1 MKFLQDCL
9 DFINA
14 ESKEVRKSFT
24 KIRFSEEKD
33 LLLEGTAI
41 VKATYIGN
49 GTFKFPPQ
57 FVKLRDDQTVVIF
70 SNTSDKQHAGAGE
83 IVSIDYLKHTVE
95 VEFSE
100 RFGFK
105 DISDNYVL
113 IQDSCIYPKAV
124 SKSLENMILN
134 GQMSPVVENIINRK
148 ANIKTEKSPSV
159 ENIIKT
165 ANKMNNSFMVIHGP
179 PGAGKTYTAKKVIA
193 DLMSKGKSVLITS
206 NSHSAINNLVEAIE
220 IENFKGAKICSRE
233 KHKVDHEAVKN
244 IKTFGD
250 EIDNQIN
257 GYQLV
262 AGTCFA
268 LAKIQEKQFDY
279 LFIDEASQIKLSFI
293 LAVAKIAKNVIIMGD
308 HLQLTSI
315 SAIPLTQA
323 GDAVLN
329 YILEE
334 NQILPQKYGY
344 FLDTTYRCEPQIA
357 KVVSDVYYSSK
368 LKWSQTKKKQGIELV
383 TVEHNLSSKMNE
395 TEGKEVLKIYKSLI
409 RKKVKPEDIMIIA
422 PYNAQVAYIKSLIKN
437 DKVATGT
444 VDLVQGTEAKVVIMS
459 FTVAGKSAVDGEFV
473 TNSNRV
479 NVAVSRAKDKVYLV
493 MSNKLVKSEF
503 TTPSFQKLL
512 KMVNTK

>member
-9 DFINA
+9 DYINEEA
-14 ESKEVRKSFT
+14 KEVRKSFN
-24 KIRFSEEKD
+24 KVRFSDDKT
-33 LLLEGTAI
+33 LLQEGTAI
-41 VKATYIGN
+41 TRASYQGDGVFTY
-49 GTFKFPPQ
+49 PAQ
-57 FVKLRDDQTVVIF
+57 FIKLREDQTIVIF
-70 SNTSDKQHAGAGE
+70 TNTRDKEKVGVAE
-83 IVSIDYLKHTVE
+83 IVSIDYLKHTME

-100 RFGFK
+100 RYGFK
-105 DISDNYVL
+105 DVADSYVL
-113 IQDSCIYPKAV
+113 VQDSCIYPKAV

-134 GQMSPVVENIINRK
+134 NEMSPVVRNIIDRK
-148 ANIKTEKSPSV
+148 SNIKADKNATV

-165 ANKMNNSFMVIHGP
+165 ANQMDNSFMVIHGP

-193 DLMSKGKSVLITS
+193 DLLKKDKTILITS

-220 IENFKGAKICSRE
+220 IDNFKGAKIVSRPKYNVE
-233 KHKVDHEAVKN
+233 HEAVSN
-244 IKTFGD
+244 IYTKGD
-250 EIDNQIN
+250 EIDGQIN

-268 LAKIQEKQFDY
+268 LAKIQEKKYDY

-315 SAIPLTQA
+315 SAIPLTSA

-329 YILEE
+329 YILED

-357 KVVSDVYYSSK
+357 KAVSDVYYSSK
-368 LKWSQTKKKQGIELV
+368 LKWSQTKKKEGIELV
-383 TVEHNLSSKMNE
+383 TVTHNLSSKMNE
-395 TEGKEVLKIYKSLI
+395 TEGKEILKIYKSLI
-409 RKKVKPEDIMIIA
+409 KKKVKPEDIMIIA
-422 PYNAQVAYIKSLIKN
+422 PYNAQVAYLKSLIKN
-437 DKVATGT
+437 DKVQTGT
-444 VDLVQGTEAKVVIMS
+444 VDLVQGTESKVVIVS

-479 NVAVSRAKDKVYLV
+479 NVAISRAKDKVYLV
-493 MSNKLVKSEF
+493 MSEKLTKSEF

-512 KMVNTK
+512 KMVNK